1 MSDDKTITIS
11 VELYEELIADQEFLE
26 ALQGCGV
33 DNWEGYD
40 MAQEMI
46 SDD

>member
-11 VELYEELIADQEFLE
+11 VELYEELVTAQNFL
-26 ALQGCGV
+26 LGLKDCGI
-33 DNWEGYD
+33 DNWLASYGE
-40 MAQEMI
+40 AQEM